1 MCGILTTAY
10 MDCSVVRMGF
20 GRVVSR
26 AAGLPAVMMAARGIC
41 DVEVVVLIEI
51 PELLNPAQLE
61 KLRDLLDGAR
71 FVDGK
76 LTAGMAAKRVK
87 DNLELQQE
95 PELLQRLYRI
105 VMASVGH
112 NARFRSFAL
121 PNRVADFIFARYQP
135 GMHYGDHVDD
145 PIMGG
150 GKFRTDVSMTIFL
163 NEPDSYEGGELV
175 IRTPF
180 GDRQVKL
187 AAGSAVVYPSSS
199 VHRVAEVTRGERLV
213 ALTWIQSFVRDA
225 AQRELL
231 FELDQARAHLLK
243 TDPDSD
249 HTKAVDRSYVN
260 LLRMWADV

>member
-1 MCGILTTAY
+1 ML
-10 MDCSVVRMGF
+10 
-20 GRVVSR
+20 
-26 AAGLPAVMMAARGIC
+26 LQ
-41 DVEVVVLIEI
+41 I

-61 KLRDLLDGAR
+61 KIHELLAQAR

-76 LTAGMAAKRVK
+76 LTAGMAASRVK
-87 DNLELQQE
+87 DNEELAPE

-112 NARFRSFAL
+112 SATFRSAAL
-121 PNRVADFIFARYQP
+121 PAKVADFIFARYQP

-145 PIMGG
+145 PIMGQG
-150 GKFRTDVSMTIFL
+150 TKFRTDVSMTIFL
-163 NEPDSYEGGELV
+163 NPPEEYDGGELV

-180 GDRQVKL
+180 GERQVKL
-187 AAGSAVVYPSSS
+187 PAGHAVVYPSAS
-199 VHRVAEVTRGERLV
+199 VHRVAEVTRGERRV

-231 FELDQARAHLLK
+231 YELDQSREHLLK
-243 TDPDSD
+243 TDPESD
-249 HTKAVDRSYVN
+249 VTKNIDRSYVN